1 MTNMSLLWEL
11 NGAQSLNSADWK
23 KGVLPITGLKND
35 YIIVIEG
42 NTIDGDIRYHNNFYI
57 FFKTTYNKLMIFF
70 SNFSI
75 DDIAFLDYSNSCLL
89 EPSFSLPTT
98 TIKPITTTP
107 SIYGFRIKFYFR
119 FILFNFN
126 FNSRWI

>member
-11 NGAQSLNSADWK
+11 NGAQSLNSTDWK

-98 TIKPITTTP
+98 TTIKPTTAP
-107 SIYGFRIKFYFR
+107 PAVYG
-119 FILFNFN
+119 
-126 FNSRWI
+126 